1 MITSFLLITPWSC
14 CVMLMADDGRQ
25 EAAIAPVPDCLCSG
39 RFRSSTREQERQK
52 GREYVKIDCPE
63 L

>member
-1 MITSFLLITPWSC
+1 
-14 CVMLMADDGRQ
+14 MLMADDGRQ